1 MSLILKSPIIKT
13 FPVKL
18 LHTWLK
24 KGQSKLSLSRLL
36 LGLRYTVQMVRLSVL
51 SPLTD
56 TMKYSLIREKIID
69 DENIC
74 NILKNSEILF
84 VGFTVFDAGIK
95 LGPHKDPNIYSEPYN
110 RIQIPLEIPD
120 KELCY
125 MIWEGE
131 KIHWTEGEPQV
142 FEVMDVVH
150 EGHNYSD
157 KPMTFLFVDV
167 KKDTI
172 VEL

>member
-1 MSLILKSPIIKT
+1 MITKNDLNFLYNWSKNKEFPLKVPITIYGYSNKPIKYC
-13 FPVKL
+13 
-18 LHTWLK
+18 WLK
-24 KGQSKLSLSRLL
+24 NN
-36 LGLRYTVQMVRLSVL
+36 
-51 SPLTD
+51 
-56 TMKYSLIREKIID
+56 MKNSLIRNTLID

-84 VGFTVFDAGIK
+84 VGVTVFDFNTK

-125 MIWEGE
+125 MIWKGE

>member
-1 MSLILKSPIIKT
+1 MITKNDLNFLYNWSKNKEFPLKIPTTSQGYSNTPIKYC
-13 FPVKL
+13 
-18 LHTWLK
+18 WLK
-24 KGQSKLSLSRLL
+24 N
-36 LGLRYTVQMVRLSVL
+36 
-51 SPLTD
+51 